1 MNKKPKL
8 IFSLFTISVA
18 CTLNGVA
25 FAQAYNTKSAEDARI
40 KSVSQV
46 PSNKSEQPSGI
57 VPGTTKDE
65 AEGGCLKKGWPDSD
79 SGSLCEVNYS
89 INNGTISTGWINLG
103 KVYFP
108 QKRKDCKQKAID
120 NCRKEQKIKA
130 LLPSYAP
137 VGSQNMQA
145 ICSAGRLDNIYF
157 DTKVGNLNYTKD
169 GYCSLNVKCNKP
181 PCPPTPWTGYD

>member
-1 MNKKPKL
+1 MNKKPKFIL
-8 IFSLFTISVA
+8 SLFTISLA

-25 FAQAYNTKSAEDARI
+25 FAQAENTKSAEDAKI
-40 KSVSQV
+40 KQVSQA
-46 PSNKSEQPSGI
+46 PSSRSEQPSGTA
-57 VPGTTKDE
+57 PGTTKDE
-65 AEGGCLKKGWPDSD
+65 AEEGGLKSS
-79 SGSLCEVNYS
+79 SGSLCQVNYS

-108 QKRKDCKQKAID
+108 EKRKDCKQKAID

-169 GYCSLNVKCNKP
+169 GYCSLNVKCNRP
-181 PCPPTPWTGYD
+181 PCPPWTGYD

>member
-1 MNKKPKL
+1 MPSRSLITHTDRYLDHLTAQHSCPPNEQKPKL
-8 IFSLFTISVA
+8 ILSLFTISIA

-25 FAQAYNTKSAEDARI
+25 FAQAKNTKSAEDANI
-40 KSVSQV
+40 KQVSQFTGG
-46 PSNKSEQPSGI
+46 KSEQTSGPA
-57 VPGTTKDE
+57 PGVTKDGPE
-65 AEGGCLKKGWPDSD
+65 EGGLKSS

-108 QKRKDCKQKAID
+108 EKRKDCKQKAID

-137 VGSQNMQA
+137 VGSQNMQKLA
-145 ICSAGRLDNIYF
+145 VTTR
-157 DTKVGNLNYTKD
+157 KD
-169 GYCSLNVKCNKP
+169 D
-181 PCPPTPWTGYD
+181 TPWRRLCLLH